1 MTVCLA
7 LLTPSTMRSPRRVE
21 NGLGGW
27 GGGGVSHPLSHTN
40 IDKIHASHIILACFS
55 CVTHYIWASAHV
67 TRIPFASLSKD
78 VSQVESEFH
87 TSLPFTVFTLPYLV
101 TNGTFILSCCFFFF
115 YPRSFPLLYQFLPF
129 LLSCYFNEV
138 LLGKFKW
145 EFSWRCSS
153 IKLTCCSRNRSIL
166 MPSPANLVNYKF
178 FVVLLTQQISIQL
191 HKFSVKYVNSL
202 LPI

>member
-1 MTVCLA
+1 MGWG
-7 LLTPSTMRSPRRVE
+7 VE
-21 NGLGGW
+21 
-27 GGGGVSHPLSHTN
+27 GGGGVSSSFTYEHWQNTCITYNFSLLFMCHTL
-40 IDKIHASHIILACFS
+40 HL
-55 CVTHYIWASAHV
+55 
-67 TRIPFASLSKD
+67 SLS
-78 VSQVESEFH
+78 SCH
-87 TSLPFTVFTLPYLV
+87 MYTLCLPFQGCESGGVWISHFITLHCFYTPLL
-101 TNGTFILSCCFFFF
+101 GDKWHFHSFLLFFFFF

>member
-1 MTVCLA
+1 M
-7 LLTPSTMRSPRRVE
+7 
-21 NGLGGW
+21 
-27 GGGGVSHPLSHTN
+27 
-40 IDKIHASHIILACFS
+40 SHITFDPQLMS
-55 CVTHYIWASAHV
+55 HV
-67 TRIPFASLSKD
+67 YPLPPFPRMWVRWSLN
-78 VSQVESEFH
+78 
-87 TSLPFTVFTLPYLV
+87 FTLHYPSLFLHSL
-101 TNGTFILSCCFFFF
+101 TWRQMALSFFPAVFFFF

-138 LLGKFKW
+138 LLGKFNW